1 MTCSKLSAR
10 KLFGPLVLCLGL
22 GLGLNASADD
32 HDPEAPETPEMPEV
46 PEVETPAGGIATAQE
61 QLDTLIQRIDAGEMP
76 EEARFGLETA
86 RDAVAGEARGAPEGL
101 PPQAQRPE
109 GVGRPEGAGRP
120 ETAGR
125 PDTVGR
131 PAQAGRPDV
140 PRPPQRPERA
150 PVPR

>member
-10 KLFGPLVLCLGL
+10 KLFCPLVLCLGL
-22 GLGLNASADD
+22 GLGLNALADD
-32 HDPEAPETPEMPEV
+32 HDSEAPETPEMPDV

-61 QLDTLIQRIDAGEMP
+61 QLDTLIERIDAGEMP

-86 RDAVAGEARGAPEGL
+86 RDAVAGEARGGPKGL
-101 PPQAQRPE
+101 PPQAQ
-109 GVGRPEGAGRP
+109 RPEGAGRP

-131 PAQAGRPDV
+131 PAPPGRPDV

-150 PVPR
+150 AVPR